1 MSSFRILVDHQDSEN
16 FEPLTGNSSDAMNCH
31 FEVAVFLP
39 FGVENNFLFSSCFLH
54 PFFLLLCFLI
64 RFFLI
69 GHETIYQLLSLK
81 GNSLQLILVQF
92 FLCNV

>member
-1 MSSFRILVDHQDSEN
+1 
-16 FEPLTGNSSDAMNCH
+16 MNCH

-54 PFFLLLCFLI
+54 PFFLLLYFLI

-69 GHETIYQLLSLK
+69 AHETIYQLLSLK

-92 FLCNV
+92 FFYVMSRALFIMVDSLQNEEPEIR

>member
-1 MSSFRILVDHQDSEN
+1 
-16 FEPLTGNSSDAMNCH
+16 MNCH

-39 FGVENNFLFSSCFLH
+39 FGLENNFLFSSCFLH
-54 PFFLLLCFLI
+54 PFFPFTVLSDSI
-64 RFFLI
+64 FLI